1 MTHDDQR
8 NTLIVE
14 LSGRTN
20 QSLAHFQSLNDDAL
34 AGAGAVNVFLSK
46 GGIRTDAQLKTISD
60 DDQRNILIV
69 ELGAQTHLSGPVL
82 QRMSN
87 IDLVILGLGKGSSFI
102 RGVLLAGQFR
112 TQHQINTM
120 THDDQRNT
128 LIVELA
134 GRTNQLISH
143 FQSLNDD
150 ALAGAGAVLLF
161 LSKGGVR
168 TDAQLKTIS
177 DDDQRNIAIVEIGAQ
192 TNLGSKLQGLSNMNL
207 VLAALGV
214 DPVFP
219 PSLPLPDQVDFD
231 FPNITFNNGIPVGGF
246 MHLTLFRTGD
256 YLFTGHLHNSSGFV
270 DFDLSAMV
278 GVIDSAK
285 QLFTFPPVG
294 GHVAGKDLPGPSDFN
309 WGDDPRRN
317 PLIAQHWPTLAVGST
332 SISTESA
339 SSDFASLTNTLKDI
353 AGVVVGVIP
362 ILDGGPSAA
371 HS

>member
-1 MTHDDQR
+1 
-8 NTLIVE
+8 
-14 LSGRTN
+14 
-20 QSLAHFQSLNDDAL
+20 
-34 AGAGAVNVFLSK
+34 
-46 GGIRTDAQLKTISD
+46 
-60 DDQRNILIV
+60 
-69 ELGAQTHLSGPVL
+69 
-82 QRMSN
+82 
-87 IDLVILGLGKGSSFI
+87 
-102 RGVLLAGQFR
+102 
-112 TQHQINTM
+112 
-120 THDDQRNT
+120 
-128 LIVELA
+128 
-134 GRTNQLISH
+134 
-143 FQSLNDD
+143 
-150 ALAGAGAVLLF
+150 
-161 LSKGGVR
+161 
-168 TDAQLKTIS
+168 
-177 DDDQRNIAIVEIGAQ
+177 
-192 TNLGSKLQGLSNMNL
+192 
-207 VLAALGV
+207 
-214 DPVFP
+214 
-219 PSLPLPDQVDFD
+219 
-231 FPNITFNNGIPVGGF
+231 

-278 GVIDSAK
+278 GVIDSAN